1 MAQQT
6 TVGEVGLCNEVLIG
20 LGARPIAS
28 FNENTDA
35 ALACSNV
42 YATVRDDLL
51 SQHDWPCATKR
62 VLLSPLAEA
71 PAFGYSYQYP
81 LPGDCIRVQGVS
93 IPGRFGEYLEDY
105 RLENGNLLC
114 NVNPVGLFYVYRNDV
129 ISSWPAGMISLFKY
143 RLRWALAYAITR
155 DSALEQSCEATYAR
169 QLMLYKGRVSQEQP
183 AEDLQG
189 GDFLT
194 ARFR

>member
-6 TVGEVGLCNEVLIG
+6 TIGDVGICNEVLIG

-28 FNENTDA
+28 FNENTDG

-42 YATVRDDLL
+42 FATVRDDLL
-51 SQHDWPCATKR
+51 AQHDWPCAVKR
-62 VLLSPLAEA
+62 VELSPLAQA
-71 PAFGYSYQYP
+71 PAFGYAYLFP

-93 IPGRFGEYLEDY
+93 SLGRFGEPVLDY
-105 RLENGNLLC
+105 RLESGNILC
-114 NVNPVGLFYVYRNDV
+114 NQNPIGLYYVWRNDV
-129 ISSWPAGMISLFKY
+129 LSSWPAGMISLFKY

-155 DSALEQSCEATYAR
+155 DSALESACEATYAR

-189 GDFLT
+189 GDFEY
-194 ARFR
+194 ARYR